1 MTGGGTVAVP
11 RQRLTVLTSTMG
23 GGGAQRSMVRL
34 AGGLAERGYD
44 VDLVLGRRDEDDHY
58 RAEVADT
65 VRIVSLDAP
74 RALFSVPRLIRYLRR
89 ERPVA
94 MVTSLDYMNVLG
106 VWARWLA
113 RVDTRVV
120 VNEQN
125 TLSMVV
131 DNGTRRRKRVLPW
144 LVRQSYRRADGIAA
158 VSEGVAD
165 DLARF
170 VGLPRDRVD
179 AIHNPVVVPQLADM
193 TTQPLDHPWFGP
205 DEPPVL
211 LAVGRLTPQ
220 KDFETL
226 LRAFAKVRASHAAR
240 LLVLGDGDERSR
252 LEALVTELGLEQD
265 VSLPGWAVNPYP
277 YMAAADLFVLSSL
290 WEGLP
295 TVLIEA
301 LYCGVPIVATDC
313 PSGPREILQ
322 GGRYG
327 SLVPVGDVD
336 ALAQAIADA
345 LDGDVPAPVPESW
358 APYRIDV
365 VTDRYLQLML
375 RE

>member
-1 MTGGGTVAVP
+1 MVVP
-11 RQRLTVLTSTMG
+11 RQRLAVLTSTMG

-58 RAEVADT
+58 RGEVSDT
-65 VRIVSLDAP
+65 VRIVSLDAS
-74 RALFSVPRLIRYLRR
+74 RALFSVPSLIRYLRR

-106 VWARWLA
+106 VWARRLA
-113 RVDTRVV
+113 RVPTRVV

-125 TLSMVV
+125 TLSMVA
-131 DNGTRRRKRVLPW
+131 DNGTRRRQRVLPW
-144 LVRQSYRRADGIAA
+144 LVRRSYRRADGIAG
-158 VSEGVAD
+158 VSEGVCD
-165 DLARF
+165 DMAR
-170 VGLPRDRVD
+170 VLGLPRERVQV
-179 AIHNPVVVPQLADM
+179 IHNPVVVPRLAEM
-193 TTQPLDHPWFGP
+193 AAEPLDHPWFGP

-211 LAVGRLTPQ
+211 LAVGRLAPQ
-220 KDFETL
+220 KDFESL

-240 LLVLGDGDERSR
+240 LLILGDGEERSR
-252 LEALVTELGLEQD
+252 LERLVTELGLGED
-265 VSLPGWAVNPYP
+265 VDLPGWAVNPYP
-277 YMAAADLFVLSSL
+277 YMASADLFVLSSR

-301 LYCGVPIVATDC
+301 LYCGLPIVATDC
-313 PSGPREILQ
+313 PSGPREILR
-322 GGRYG
+322 GGRFG

-336 ALAQAIADA
+336 ALAQAIGDA

-358 APYRIDV
+358 APYRQDIV
-365 VTDRYLQLML
+365 ADRYLQLML
-375 RE
+375 GG

>member
-1 MTGGGTVAVP
+1 
-11 RQRLTVLTSTMG
+11 
-23 GGGAQRSMVRL
+23 MVRL

-252 LEALVTELGLEQD
+252 LEALVIELGLEQD

>member
-252 LEALVTELGLEQD
+252 LEALVIELGLEQD